1 MGKTFGLLGEKLN
14 HSLSREIHA
23 MLGDDNYQLF
33 EVPSKQLNLFMS
45 SGNFD
50 GINVTIPYK
59 RTVMPMLSKTS
70 ELSRRVGCVN
80 TVLRRQDNGRLYGYN
95 TDVYGF
101 SYMIDS
107 AGVNVAG
114 KKCLII
120 GDGGAAASV
129 RASLEDHGA
138 GEIINVTRSKYA
150 AIPKL
155 FPDAQILVNATP
167 VGMFPEN
174 GKAPTTVGGMNRLEA
189 VCDLIYNPLKSA
201 LLLDAE
207 ENGIK
212 AVNGLSMLVAQAK
225 RARELFTGSQID
237 DSVIPQIVSAIE
249 EKTRNIIII
258 GMPGSGKTTVGK
270 ALAER
275 LGMHHIDID
284 EAIIKL
290 YGRSPERI
298 IRREG
303 ENAFR
308 RTEHVAAEWAG
319 KQTSSVV
326 SAGGGIVLR
335 ADNKN
340 ALRQNG
346 IVIMINRDVTSL
358 ETCGRPISQ
367 NRSIE
372 EIFNERM
379 PLYREWCDLEVDN
392 NGTVEETVDTIVK
405 LIGR

>member
-1 MGKTFGLLGEKLN
+1 MEKTFGLLGERLN

-33 EVPSKQLNLFMS
+33 EVASKQLSLFLTS
-45 SGNFD
+45 YNFA

-80 TVLRRQDNGRLYGYN
+80 TVLRRQSDGRLFGYN

-107 AGVNVAG
+107 AGINVAG
-114 KKCLII
+114 KKCVII
-120 GDGGAAASV
+120 GDGGGAASV
-129 RASLEDHGA
+129 RVSLEDHGA
-138 GEIINVTRSKYA
+138 GKIVNITRSKYA
-150 AIPKL
+150 QIPKNH
-155 FPDAQILVNATP
+155 PDAQILINATP

-174 GKAPTTVGGMNRLEA
+174 GKAPTSLAGLDSLEA
-189 VCDLIYNPLKSA
+189 VCDLVYNPLKTA

-207 ENGIK
+207 SRGIK
-212 AVNGLSMLVAQAK
+212 AVNGLPMLVAQAK
-225 RARELFTGSQID
+225 RARELFTGTEID
-237 DSVIPQIVSAIE
+237 DAVIPQIISTIE
-249 EKTRNIIII
+249 KKQRNVIII
-258 GMPGSGKTTVGK
+258 GMPGSGKSTVGK
-270 ALAER
+270 ALAAR
-275 LGMHHIDID
+275 LGKRHIDID
-284 EAIIKL
+284 DAVMKL

-319 KQTSSVV
+319 KQPSAVV

-346 IVIMINRDVTSL
+346 DIIFINRDLTNL
-358 ETCGRPISQ
+358 ELEGRPLSQ
-367 NRSIE
+367 SKSIE
-372 EIFNERM
+372 DLYAERM
-379 PLYREWCDLEVDN
+379 PLYREWCDYEVDN
-392 NGTVEETVDTIVK
+392 NGTVEETVEQIVK
-405 LIGR
+405 FIGE